1 MHPGRGAA
9 DKKVTVGD
17 QGAPSSDLECF
28 SVGFWKRQIFDEFS
42 IGKKVV
48 PKSQKS
54 AKLAPKASQTIKM
67 GSPGGKRWG
76 AGGGVISNINY
87 QQLVAGS

>member
-54 AKLAPKASQTIKM
+54 AKLAAKSEPDGKNGVARRNARGRQGGIIGE
-67 GSPGGKRWG
+67 GS
-76 AGGGVISNINY
+76 Y
-87 QQLVAGS
+87 QQYQ